1 MIEYL
6 LFIVG
11 GAMMEALKIVLT
23 ILLVIDCIALT
34 VVVLMQE
41 GKTQGLGSLGGGFS
55 GDTYWSQNKGRTR
68 EGMLVTFT
76 KVMVVLFFILAG
88 ALNLSVFA

>member
-1 MIEYL
+1 MDT
-6 LFIVG
+6 
-11 GAMMEALKIVLT
+11 LKIVLT

-41 GKTQGLGSLGGGFS
+41 GKTQGLGSLGGNVV

-68 EGMLVTFT
+68 EGILVKVT
-76 KVMVVLFFILAG
+76 KLMVLIFFLLIM